1 MKILKVN
8 KLRGPNIWANY
19 PVLEA
24 WVDLEEMK
32 DTSSEMIPGFNERLM
47 GWLPTMVEHRCSI
60 GERGGFFVRL
70 RRGTYMAHILEHVT
84 LELQSLS
91 GTPVGFGR
99 ARETNTDGIYKVAIA
114 YKEEKLALACLDKA
128 FELIQAAIHDTPLD
142 VNAVVSELKEY
153 AYDVC
158 LGPSTRSIVDAA
170 KAKNIP
176 WRRLNE
182 GSLVQLGY
190 GVHQRRICTAET
202 DSTSAIAESIAQDK
216 ELTRTLLR
224 SIGIPT
230 PEGRSVES
238 AEDAWEAA
246 EDIGLPVVVKP
257 QYGNHGR
264 GVATNLQTREQV
276 VAAYE
281 AARQE
286 GRSIVVER
294 HAPGDD
300 YRMLVV
306 GGKLVAAARREPAHV
321 IGDGQST
328 VQKLIDKVNED
339 PRRSDGHSTSLSLI
353 KIDPVALGV
362 LMDQGMTPDTIP
374 PVGKKVL
381 IRRNAN
387 LSTGGTAADVTDHVH
402 PDVARHAIEAARIIG
417 LDIAGVDMV
426 VQDIS
431 QPLQGQRGVIVEVNA
446 GPGLRMHI
454 EPSSG
459 SPRPVGES
467 IIEMMYP
474 GQTNGRI
481 PIISITGVNGKTT
494 TTRLTAH
501 IVASTGKKVGMTCTD
516 GIYVGGRR
524 IDSGD
529 CSGPQSARSV
539 LMNPFVEAAVLE
551 TARGGILREG
561 LGFDFCDVGIVTNIG
576 EGDHLGLSDI
586 ETIEQLAKVKRCII
600 EAVHK
605 NGFGVLKANDPLT
618 AEMAEKCKGR
628 VIFFAIDE
636 NDPVL
641 SDHRLKGQRVVFV
654 RNGMIVIAEGAEETA
669 LTTLDKI
676 PLTHQGRILFQV
688 ENVLASVAA
697 CWGAGL
703 SIAQIVIGLESFSAH
718 MDKVPGRFNL
728 LDVHGATVVADY
740 GHNSSSLLA
749 IIEALGQFPHGHRT
763 VVYSA
768 AGDRR
773 DVDMIRQGEIL
784 ADHFDRII
792 LYEDQYLRG
801 RKPGEISSIFKRGMD
816 SGKRVKEVYD
826 FIGWEKAV
834 EHALTLIQAGD
845 LMLLQADTIDETVQY
860 LQRAMEHNQLG
871 REIDLNSALETKP
884 TSHSPSPDSVPADPL
899 TNKATSNKSAT

>member
-24 WVDLEEMK
+24 WIDLEEMK

-60 GERGGFFVRL
+60 GERGGFFIRL

-84 LELQSLS
+84 LELQSLA

-99 ARETNTDGIYKVAIA
+99 ARETNTDGIYKVAIS
-114 YKEEKLALACLDKA
+114 YKEERLALACLDKA
-128 FELIQAAIHDTPLD
+128 FELIQAAIHDTPFD
-142 VNAVVSELKEY
+142 VTKVVADLKEY

-170 KAKNIP
+170 KSKSIP

-264 GVATNLQTREQV
+264 GVATNLQSREQV
-276 VAAYE
+276 MAAYN
-281 AARQE
+281 AAREE

-353 KIDPVALGV
+353 KIDAVALGV
-362 LMDQGMTPDTIP
+362 LLDQGMTPDTIP

-387 LSTGGTAADVTDHVH
+387 LSTGGTASDVTDQLH
-402 PDVARHAIEAARIIG
+402 PDVARHAIEAARIVG
-417 LDIAGVDMV
+417 LDIAGVDIV
-426 VQDIS
+426 AQDIS

-459 SPRPVGES
+459 SPRPVGDA
-467 IIEMMYP
+467 IIEMMFP
-474 GQTNGRI
+474 AENNGRI
-481 PIISITGVNGKTT
+481 PIISVTGVNGKTT
-494 TTRLTAH
+494 TTRLIAH
-501 IVASTGKKVGMTCTD
+501 MVASAGKKVGMTCTD

-529 CSGPQSARSV
+529 CSGPQSARSI

-561 LGFDFCDVGIVTNIG
+561 LGFDFCDVGIVTNVG

-586 ETIEQLAKVKRCII
+586 ETIEQLAKVKRCVI

-641 SDHRLKGQRVVFV
+641 TDHRIKGQRVVFV
-654 RNGMIVIAEGAEETA
+654 RSGMIIIAEGAEETA

-688 ENVLASVAA
+688 ENVLAGVAA
-697 CWGAGL
+697 CWGAGM
-703 SIAQIVIGLESFSAH
+703 SVSQIVIGLESFSAH

-728 LDVHGATVVADY
+728 LEVHGATVVADY

-749 IIEALGQFPHGHRT
+749 IIEALGNFPHGHRT

-773 DVDMIRQGEIL
+773 DIDMIRQGEIL

-801 RKPGEISSIFKRGMD
+801 RKPGEISAIFKRGMD

-826 FIGWEKAV
+826 FIGWEKAF
-834 EHALTLIQAGD
+834 EHALTLIKAGD
-845 LMLLQADTIDETVQY
+845 LMLLQADTIDDTVQY

-871 REIDLNSALETKP
+871 REIDLTSALETNP
-884 TSHSPSPDSVPADPL
+884 TTGSSTHESAPAVPVG
-899 TNKATSNKSAT
+899 NKSTANK

>member
-24 WVDLEEMK
+24 WIDLEEMK

-60 GERGGFFVRL
+60 GERGGFFIRL

-84 LELQSLS
+84 LELQSLA

-114 YKEEKLALACLDKA
+114 YKEERLALACLDKA
-128 FELIQAAIHDTPLD
+128 FELIQAAIHDTPFD
-142 VNAVVSELKEY
+142 VTKVVAELKEY

-170 KAKNIP
+170 KSKSIP

-264 GVATNLQTREQV
+264 GVATNLQSREQV
-276 VAAYE
+276 MAAYN
-281 AARQE
+281 AAREE

-353 KIDPVALGV
+353 KIDAVALGV
-362 LMDQGMTPDTIP
+362 LLDQGMTPDTIP

-387 LSTGGTAADVTDHVH
+387 LSTGGTASDVTDQLH
-402 PDVARHAIEAARIIG
+402 PDVARHAIEAARIVG
-417 LDIAGVDMV
+417 LDIAGVDIV
-426 VQDIS
+426 AQDIS

-459 SPRPVGES
+459 SPRPVGDA
-467 IIEMMYP
+467 IIEMMFP
-474 GQTNGRI
+474 AENNGRI
-481 PIISITGVNGKTT
+481 PIISVTGVNGKTT
-494 TTRLTAH
+494 TTRLIAH
-501 IVASTGKKVGMTCTD
+501 MVASAGKKVGMTCTD

-529 CSGPQSARSV
+529 CSGPQSARSI

-561 LGFDFCDVGIVTNIG
+561 LGFDFCDVGIVTNVG

-586 ETIEQLAKVKRCII
+586 ETIEQLAKVKRCVI

-641 SDHRLKGQRVVFV
+641 TDHRIKGQRVVFV
-654 RNGMIVIAEGAEETA
+654 RSGMIIIAEGAEETA

-688 ENVLASVAA
+688 ENVLAGVAA
-697 CWGAGL
+697 CWGAGM
-703 SIAQIVIGLESFSAH
+703 SVSQIVIGLESFSAH

-728 LDVHGATVVADY
+728 LEVHGATVVADY

-749 IIEALGQFPHGHRT
+749 IIEALGNFPHGHRT

-773 DVDMIRQGEIL
+773 DIDMIRQGEIL

-801 RKPGEISSIFKRGMD
+801 RKPGEISAIFKRGMD

-826 FIGWEKAV
+826 FIGWEKAF
-834 EHALTLIQAGD
+834 EHALTLIKAGD
-845 LMLLQADTIDETVQY
+845 LMLLQADTIDDTVQY

-871 REIDLNSALETKP
+871 REIDLTSALETNP
-884 TSHSPSPDSVPADPL
+884 TTGNSTHESAPAVPVG
-899 TNKATSNKSAT
+899 NKSTANK

>member
-84 LELQSLS
+84 LELQSLA

-114 YKEEKLALACLDKA
+114 YKEEKLALACLDRA
-128 FELIQAAIHDTPLD
+128 FELIQAAINDTPYD
-142 VNAVVSELKEY
+142 VAKVTAELREF

-170 KAKNIP
+170 KAKSIP

-190 GVHQRRICTAET
+190 GIHQRRICTAET

-216 ELTRTLLR
+216 ELTRSLLR

-230 PEGRSVES
+230 PEGRAVES

-264 GVATNLQTREQV
+264 GVATNLQSQEQV
-276 VAAYE
+276 IAAYN
-281 AARQE
+281 AAREE
-286 GRSIVVER
+286 GRAIVVER

-353 KIDPVALGV
+353 KIDAVALGV
-362 LMDQGMTPDTIP
+362 LMAQGMTPDTIP

-387 LSTGGTAADVTDHVH
+387 LSTGGTAADVTDEVH
-402 PDVARHAIEAARIIG
+402 PDVARHAIEAARVVG
-417 LDIAGVDMV
+417 LDIAGVDIV
-426 VQDIS
+426 AQDIS

-459 SPRPVGES
+459 KPRPVGES
-467 IIEMMYP
+467 IIDMMFP
-474 GQTNGRI
+474 GTSNGRI
-481 PIISITGVNGKTT
+481 PIVSVTGVNGKTT
-494 TTRLTAH
+494 TTRLIAH
-501 IVASTGKKVGMTCTD
+501 LVASTGKKVGMTCTD

-586 ETIEQLAKVKRCII
+586 ETIEQLSKVKRCII

-641 SDHRLKGQRVVFV
+641 TNHRVKGERVVFV
-654 RNGMIVIAEGAEETA
+654 RNGRIFTAEGAEETP
-669 LTTLDKI
+669 LTTLDQI
-676 PLTHQGRILFQV
+676 PLTHQGRIQFQV

-697 CWGAGL
+697 CWGVGM
-703 SIAQIVIGLESFSAH
+703 SVEQIVAGLESFSAH

-728 LDVHGATVVADY
+728 LEVHGATVVADY

-749 IIEALGQFPHGHRT
+749 IIEALEQFPHSHRT

-773 DVDMIRQGEIL
+773 DIDMIRQGEIL
-784 ADHFDRII
+784 ADHFDRVI

-826 FIGWEKAV
+826 FVGWEKAV
-834 EHALTLIQAGD
+834 EHALNLIKAGE

-860 LQRAMEHNQLG
+860 LQRAIEHNQLG
-871 REIDLNSALETKP
+871 REIDLNSALDANP
-884 TSHSPSPDSVPADPL
+884 TAQSSDHGASASAPASNPSPSKRSV
-899 TNKATSNKSAT
+899 N

>member
-84 LELQSLS
+84 LELQSLA

-114 YKEEKLALACLDKA
+114 YKEEKLALACLDRA
-128 FELIQAAIHDTPLD
+128 FELIQAAINDTPYD
-142 VNAVVSELKEY
+142 VAKVTAELKEF

-170 KAKNIP
+170 KAKSIP

-190 GVHQRRICTAET
+190 GIHQRRICTAET

-216 ELTRTLLR
+216 ELTRSLLR

-230 PEGRSVES
+230 PEGRAVES

-264 GVATNLQTREQV
+264 GVATNLQSQEQV
-276 VAAYE
+276 IAAYN
-281 AARQE
+281 AAREE

-353 KIDPVALGV
+353 KIDAVALGV
-362 LMDQGMTPDTIP
+362 LMAQGMTPDTIP

-387 LSTGGTAADVTDHVH
+387 LSTGGTAADVTDEVH
-402 PDVARHAIEAARIIG
+402 PDVARHAIEAARVVG
-417 LDIAGVDMV
+417 LDIAGVDMIA
-426 VQDIS
+426 QDIS

-459 SPRPVGES
+459 KPRPVGES
-467 IIEMMYP
+467 ILDMMFP
-474 GQTNGRI
+474 SSSNGRI
-481 PIISITGVNGKTT
+481 PIVSVTGVNGKTT
-494 TTRLTAH
+494 TTRLIAH
-501 IVASTGKKVGMTCTD
+501 LVASTGKKVGMTCTD

-586 ETIEQLAKVKRCII
+586 ETIEQLSKVKRCII

-641 SDHRLKGQRVVFV
+641 TNHRVKGQRVVFV
-654 RNGMIVIAEGAEETA
+654 RNGRIFTAEGAEETP
-669 LTTLDKI
+669 LTTLDQI
-676 PLTHQGRILFQV
+676 PLTHQGRIQFQV

-697 CWGAGL
+697 CWGVGM
-703 SIAQIVIGLESFSAH
+703 SVEQIVLGLESFSAH

-728 LDVHGATVVADY
+728 LEVHGATVVADY

-749 IIEALGQFPHGHRT
+749 IIEALEQFPHSHRT

-773 DVDMIRQGEIL
+773 DIDMIRQGEIL
-784 ADHFDRII
+784 ADHFDRVI

-826 FIGWEKAV
+826 FVGWEKAV
-834 EHALTLIQAGD
+834 EHALNLIKAGE

-860 LQRAMEHNQLG
+860 LQRAIEHNQLG
-871 REIDLNSALETKP
+871 REIDLNSALDANP
-884 TSHSPSPDSVPADPL
+884 TAQSSDQGSSASAPVSNPSSSKRSV
-899 TNKATSNKSAT
+899 N

>member
-84 LELQSLS
+84 LELQSLA

-114 YKEEKLALACLDKA
+114 YKEEKLALACLDRA
-128 FELIQAAIHDTPLD
+128 FELIQAAINDTPYD
-142 VNAVVSELKEY
+142 VAKVTAELREF

-170 KAKNIP
+170 KARSIP

-190 GVHQRRICTAET
+190 GIHQRRICTAET

-216 ELTRTLLR
+216 ELTRSLLR

-230 PEGRSVES
+230 PEGQAVES

-264 GVATNLQTREQV
+264 GVATNLQSQEQV
-276 VAAYE
+276 IAAYN
-281 AARQE
+281 AAREE
-286 GRSIVVER
+286 GRAIVVER

-353 KIDPVALGV
+353 KIDAVALGV
-362 LMDQGMTPDTIP
+362 LMAQGMTPDTIP

-387 LSTGGTAADVTDHVH
+387 LSTGGTAADVTDEVH
-402 PDVARHAIEAARIIG
+402 PDVARHAIEAARVVG
-417 LDIAGVDMV
+417 LDIAGVDIV
-426 VQDIS
+426 AQDIS

-459 SPRPVGES
+459 KPRPVGES
-467 IIEMMYP
+467 IIDMMFP
-474 GQTNGRI
+474 GTSNGRI
-481 PIISITGVNGKTT
+481 PIVSVTGVNGKTT
-494 TTRLTAH
+494 TTRLIAH
-501 IVASTGKKVGMTCTD
+501 LVASTGKKVGMTCTD

-586 ETIEQLAKVKRCII
+586 ETIEQLSKVKRCII

-641 SDHRLKGQRVVFV
+641 TNHRVKGERVVFV
-654 RNGMIVIAEGAEETA
+654 RNGRIFTAEGAEETP
-669 LTTLDKI
+669 LTTLDQI
-676 PLTHQGRILFQV
+676 PLTHQGRIQFQV

-697 CWGAGL
+697 CWGVGM
-703 SIAQIVIGLESFSAH
+703 SVEQIVAGLESFSAH

-728 LDVHGATVVADY
+728 LEVHGATVVADY

-749 IIEALGQFPHGHRT
+749 IIEALEQFPHSHRT

-773 DVDMIRQGEIL
+773 DIDMIRQGEIL
-784 ADHFDRII
+784 ADHFDRVI

-826 FIGWEKAV
+826 FVGWEKAV
-834 EHALTLIQAGD
+834 EHALNLIKAGE

-860 LQRAMEHNQLG
+860 LQRAIEHNQLG
-871 REIDLNSALETKP
+871 REIDLNSALDANP
-884 TSHSPSPDSVPADPL
+884 TAQSSDHGASASAPASNPSSSKRSV
-899 TNKATSNKSAT
+899 N

>member
-353 KIDPVALGV
+353 KIDAVALGV

-387 LSTGGTAADVTDHVH
+387 LSTGGTAADVTDQVH

-884 TSHSPSPDSVPADPL
+884 TVHSPSPDSVPADPV

>member
-84 LELQSLS
+84 LELQSLA

-114 YKEEKLALACLDKA
+114 YKEEKLALACLDRA
-128 FELIQAAIHDTPLD
+128 FELIQAAINDIPYD
-142 VNAVVSELKEY
+142 VAKVAAELKEF

-170 KAKNIP
+170 KAKSIP

-190 GVHQRRICTAET
+190 GIHQRRICTAET

-216 ELTRTLLR
+216 ELTRSLLR

-230 PEGRSVES
+230 PEGRAVES

-264 GVATNLQTREQV
+264 GVATNLQSQEQV
-276 VAAYE
+276 IAAYN
-281 AARQE
+281 AAREE

-306 GGKLVAAARREPAHV
+306 GGKLVAAARREPANV

-353 KIDPVALGV
+353 KIDAVALGV
-362 LMDQGMTPDTIP
+362 LLAQGMTPDTIP

-381 IRRNAN
+381 VRRNAN
-387 LSTGGTAADVTDHVH
+387 LSTGGTAADVTDEVH
-402 PDVARHAIEAARIIG
+402 PDVARHAIEAARVVG

-426 VQDIS
+426 AQDIS

-459 SPRPVGES
+459 KPRPVGES
-467 IIEMMYP
+467 ILDMMFP
-474 GQTNGRI
+474 GTSNGRI
-481 PIISITGVNGKTT
+481 PIISVTGVNGKTT
-494 TTRLTAH
+494 TTRLIAH
-501 IVASTGKKVGMTCTD
+501 LVASSGKKVGMTCTD

-586 ETIEQLAKVKRCII
+586 ETIEQLSKVKRCII

-641 SDHRLKGQRVVFV
+641 TNHRVKGERVVFV
-654 RNGMIVIAEGAEETA
+654 RNGRIFTAEGAEETP
-669 LTTLDKI
+669 LTSLDQI
-676 PLTHQGRILFQV
+676 PLTHQGRIQFQV

-697 CWGAGL
+697 CWGVGM
-703 SIAQIVIGLESFSAH
+703 SVEQIVAGLESFSAH

-728 LDVHGATVVADY
+728 LEVHGATVVADY

-749 IIEALGQFPHGHRT
+749 IIEALEQFPHSHRT

-773 DVDMIRQGEIL
+773 DIDMIRQGEIL
-784 ADHFDRII
+784 ADHFDRVI

-826 FIGWEKAV
+826 FVGWEKAV
-834 EHALTLIQAGD
+834 EHALNLIKAGE

-860 LQRAMEHNQLG
+860 LQRAIEHNQLG
-871 REIDLNSALETKP
+871 REIDLNSALDANP
-884 TSHSPSPDSVPADPL
+884 TAQSPDQGSSASAPVSNPSSSKRSV
-899 TNKATSNKSAT
+899 N

>member
-84 LELQSLS
+84 LELQSLA

-114 YKEEKLALACLDKA
+114 YKEEKLALACLDRA
-128 FELIQAAIHDTPLD
+128 FELIQAAINDTPYD
-142 VNAVVSELKEY
+142 VAKVTAELREF

-170 KAKNIP
+170 KARSIP

-190 GVHQRRICTAET
+190 GIHQRRICTAET

-216 ELTRTLLR
+216 ELTRSLLR

-230 PEGRSVES
+230 PEGRAVES

-264 GVATNLQTREQV
+264 GVATNLQSQEQV
-276 VAAYE
+276 IAAYN
-281 AARQE
+281 AAREE
-286 GRSIVVER
+286 GRAIVVER

-353 KIDPVALGV
+353 KIDAVALGV
-362 LMDQGMTPDTIP
+362 LMAQGMTPDTIP

-387 LSTGGTAADVTDHVH
+387 LSTGGTAADVTDEVH
-402 PDVARHAIEAARIIG
+402 PDVARHAIEAARVVG
-417 LDIAGVDMV
+417 LDIAGVDIV
-426 VQDIS
+426 AQDIS

-459 SPRPVGES
+459 KPRPVGES
-467 IIEMMYP
+467 IIDMMFP
-474 GQTNGRI
+474 GTSNGRI
-481 PIISITGVNGKTT
+481 PIVSVTGVNGKTT
-494 TTRLTAH
+494 TTRLIAH
-501 IVASTGKKVGMTCTD
+501 LVASTGKKVGMTCTD

-586 ETIEQLAKVKRCII
+586 ETIEQLSKVKRCII

-641 SDHRLKGQRVVFV
+641 TNHRVKGERVVFV
-654 RNGMIVIAEGAEETA
+654 RNGRIFTAEGAEETP
-669 LTTLDKI
+669 LTTLDQI
-676 PLTHQGRILFQV
+676 PLTHQGRIQFQV

-697 CWGAGL
+697 CWGVGM
-703 SIAQIVIGLESFSAH
+703 SVEQIVAGLESFSAH

-728 LDVHGATVVADY
+728 LEVHGATVVADY

-749 IIEALGQFPHGHRT
+749 IIEALEQFPHSHRT

-773 DVDMIRQGEIL
+773 DIDMIRQGEIL
-784 ADHFDRII
+784 ADHFDRVI

-826 FIGWEKAV
+826 FVGWEKAV
-834 EHALTLIQAGD
+834 EHALNLIKAGE

-860 LQRAMEHNQLG
+860 LQRAIEHNQLG
-871 REIDLNSALETKP
+871 REIDLNSALDANP
-884 TSHSPSPDSVPADPL
+884 TAQSSDHGASASAPASSPSSSKRSV
-899 TNKATSNKSAT
+899 N

>member
-84 LELQSLS
+84 LELQSLA

-114 YKEEKLALACLDKA
+114 YKEEKLALACLDRA
-128 FELIQAAIHDTPLD
+128 FELIQAAINDTPYD
-142 VNAVVSELKEY
+142 VAKVTAELREF

-170 KAKNIP
+170 KARSIP

-190 GVHQRRICTAET
+190 GIHQRRICTAET

-216 ELTRTLLR
+216 ELTRSLLR

-230 PEGRSVES
+230 PEGRAVES

-264 GVATNLQTREQV
+264 GVATNLQSQEQV
-276 VAAYE
+276 IAAYN
-281 AARQE
+281 AAREE
-286 GRSIVVER
+286 GRAIVVER

-353 KIDPVALGV
+353 KIDAVALGV
-362 LMDQGMTPDTIP
+362 LMAQGMTPDTIP

-387 LSTGGTAADVTDHVH
+387 LSTGGTAADVTDEVH
-402 PDVARHAIEAARIIG
+402 PDVARHAIEAARVVG
-417 LDIAGVDMV
+417 LDIAGVDIV
-426 VQDIS
+426 AQDIS

-459 SPRPVGES
+459 KPRPVGES
-467 IIEMMYP
+467 IIDMMFP
-474 GQTNGRI
+474 GTSNGRI
-481 PIISITGVNGKTT
+481 PIVSVTGVNGKTT
-494 TTRLTAH
+494 TTRLIAH
-501 IVASTGKKVGMTCTD
+501 LVASTGKKVGMTCTD

-586 ETIEQLAKVKRCII
+586 ETIEQLSKVKRCII

-641 SDHRLKGQRVVFV
+641 TNHRVKGERVVFV
-654 RNGMIVIAEGAEETA
+654 RNGRIFTAEGAEETP
-669 LTTLDKI
+669 LTTLDQI
-676 PLTHQGRILFQV
+676 PLTHQGRIQFQV

-697 CWGAGL
+697 CWGVGM
-703 SIAQIVIGLESFSAH
+703 SVEQIVAGLESFSAH

-728 LDVHGATVVADY
+728 LEVHGATVVADY

-749 IIEALGQFPHGHRT
+749 IIEALEQFPHSHRT

-773 DVDMIRQGEIL
+773 DIDMIRQGEIL
-784 ADHFDRII
+784 ADHFDRVI

-826 FIGWEKAV
+826 FVGWEKAV
-834 EHALTLIQAGD
+834 EHALNLIKAGE

-860 LQRAMEHNQLG
+860 LQRAIEHNQLG
-871 REIDLNSALETKP
+871 REIDLNSALDANP
-884 TSHSPSPDSVPADPL
+884 TAQSSDQGSSASAPVSNPSSSKRSV
-899 TNKATSNKSAT
+899 N

>member
-84 LELQSLS
+84 LELQSLA

-114 YKEEKLALACLDKA
+114 YKEEKLALACLDRA
-128 FELIQAAIHDTPLD
+128 FELIQAAINDTPYD
-142 VNAVVSELKEY
+142 VAKVTAELREF

-170 KAKNIP
+170 KARSIP

-190 GVHQRRICTAET
+190 GIHQRRICTAET

-216 ELTRTLLR
+216 ELTRSLLR

-230 PEGRSVES
+230 PEGRAVES

-264 GVATNLQTREQV
+264 GVATNLQSQEQV
-276 VAAYE
+276 IAAYN
-281 AARQE
+281 AAREE
-286 GRSIVVER
+286 GRAIVVER

-353 KIDPVALGV
+353 KIDAVALGV
-362 LMDQGMTPDTIP
+362 LMAQGMTPDTIP

-387 LSTGGTAADVTDHVH
+387 LSTGGTAADVTDEVH
-402 PDVARHAIEAARIIG
+402 PDVARHAIEAARVVG
-417 LDIAGVDMV
+417 LDIAGVDIV
-426 VQDIS
+426 AQDIS

-459 SPRPVGES
+459 KPRPVGES
-467 IIEMMYP
+467 IIDMMFP
-474 GQTNGRI
+474 GTSNGRI
-481 PIISITGVNGKTT
+481 PIVSVTGVNGKTT
-494 TTRLTAH
+494 TTRLIAH
-501 IVASTGKKVGMTCTD
+501 LVASTGKKVGMTCTD

-586 ETIEQLAKVKRCII
+586 ETIEQLSKVKRCII

-641 SDHRLKGQRVVFV
+641 TNHRVKGERVVFV
-654 RNGMIVIAEGAEETA
+654 RNGRIFTAEGAEETP
-669 LTTLDKI
+669 LTTLDQI
-676 PLTHQGRILFQV
+676 PLTHQGRIQFQV

-697 CWGAGL
+697 CWGVGM
-703 SIAQIVIGLESFSAH
+703 SVEQIVAGLESFSAH

-728 LDVHGATVVADY
+728 LEVHGATVVADY

-749 IIEALGQFPHGHRT
+749 IIEALEQFPHSHRT

-773 DVDMIRQGEIL
+773 DIDMIRQGEIL
-784 ADHFDRII
+784 ADHFDRVI

-826 FIGWEKAV
+826 FVGWEKAV
-834 EHALTLIQAGD
+834 EHALNLIKAGE

-860 LQRAMEHNQLG
+860 LQRAIEHNQLG
-871 REIDLNSALETKP
+871 REIDLNSALDANP
-884 TSHSPSPDSVPADPL
+884 TAQSPDQGSSASAPVSNPSSSKRSV
-899 TNKATSNKSAT
+899 N

>member
-84 LELQSLS
+84 LELQSLA

-114 YKEEKLALACLDKA
+114 YKEEKLALACLDRA
-128 FELIQAAIHDTPLD
+128 FELIQAAINDTPYD
-142 VNAVVSELKEY
+142 VPKVAAELKEF

-170 KAKNIP
+170 KAKSIP

-190 GVHQRRICTAET
+190 GIHQRRICTAET

-216 ELTRTLLR
+216 ELTRSLLR

-230 PEGRSVES
+230 PEGRAVES

-264 GVATNLQTREQV
+264 GVATNLQSQEQV
-276 VAAYE
+276 IAAYN
-281 AARQE
+281 AAREE

-321 IGDGQST
+321 VGDGQST

-353 KIDPVALGV
+353 KIDAVALGV
-362 LMDQGMTPDTIP
+362 LLAQGMTPDTIP

-381 IRRNAN
+381 VRRNAN
-387 LSTGGTAADVTDHVH
+387 LSTGGTAADVTDEVH
-402 PDVARHAIEAARIIG
+402 PDVARHAIEAARVVG

-426 VQDIS
+426 AQDIS

-459 SPRPVGES
+459 KPRPVGES
-467 IIEMMYP
+467 ILDMMFP
-474 GQTNGRI
+474 GTSNGRI
-481 PIISITGVNGKTT
+481 PIISVTGVNGKTT
-494 TTRLTAH
+494 TTRLIAH
-501 IVASTGKKVGMTCTD
+501 LVASSGKKVGMTCTD

-586 ETIEQLAKVKRCII
+586 ETIEQLSKVKRCII

-641 SDHRLKGQRVVFV
+641 TNHRVKGERVVFV
-654 RNGMIVIAEGAEETA
+654 RNGRIFTAEGAEETP
-669 LTTLDKI
+669 LTTLDQI
-676 PLTHQGRILFQV
+676 PLTHQGRIQFQV

-697 CWGAGL
+697 CWGVGM
-703 SIAQIVIGLESFSAH
+703 SVEQIVLGLESFSAH

-728 LDVHGATVVADY
+728 LEVHGATVIADY

-749 IIEALGQFPHGHRT
+749 IIEALEQFPHSHRT

-773 DVDMIRQGEIL
+773 DIDMIRQGEIL
-784 ADHFDRII
+784 ADHFDRVI

-826 FIGWEKAV
+826 FVGWEKAV
-834 EHALTLIQAGD
+834 EHALNLIKAGE

-860 LQRAMEHNQLG
+860 LQRAIEHNQLG
-871 REIDLNSALETKP
+871 REIDLNSALDANP
-884 TSHSPSPDSVPADPL
+884 TAQSPDQGSSASAPVSNPSSSKRSV
-899 TNKATSNKSAT
+899 N

>member
-387 LSTGGTAADVTDHVH
+387 LSTGGTAADVTDQVH

-884 TSHSPSPDSVPADPL
+884 TAHSPSPDSVPADPV

>member
-24 WVDLEEMK
+24 WIDLEEMK

-60 GERGGFFVRL
+60 GERGGFFIRL

-84 LELQSLS
+84 LELQSLA

-114 YKEEKLALACLDKA
+114 YKEERLALACLDKA
-128 FELIQAAIHDTPLD
+128 FELIQAAIHDTPFD
-142 VNAVVSELKEY
+142 VTKVVAELKEY

-170 KAKNIP
+170 KSKSIP

-264 GVATNLQTREQV
+264 GVATNLQSREQV
-276 VAAYE
+276 MAAYN
-281 AARQE
+281 AAREE

-353 KIDPVALGV
+353 KIDAVALGV
-362 LMDQGMTPDTIP
+362 LLDQGMTPDTIP

-387 LSTGGTAADVTDHVH
+387 LSTGGTASDVTDQLH
-402 PDVARHAIEAARIIG
+402 PDVARHAIEAARIVG
-417 LDIAGVDMV
+417 LDIAGVDIV
-426 VQDIS
+426 AQDIS

-459 SPRPVGES
+459 SPRPVGDA
-467 IIEMMYP
+467 IIEMMFP
-474 GQTNGRI
+474 AENNGRI
-481 PIISITGVNGKTT
+481 PIISVTGVNGKTT
-494 TTRLTAH
+494 TTRLIAH
-501 IVASTGKKVGMTCTD
+501 MVASAGKKVGMTCTD

-529 CSGPQSARSV
+529 CSGPQSARSI

-561 LGFDFCDVGIVTNIG
+561 LGFDFCDVGIVTNVG

-586 ETIEQLAKVKRCII
+586 ETIEQLAKVKRCVI

-641 SDHRLKGQRVVFV
+641 TDHRIKGQRVVFV
-654 RNGMIVIAEGAEETA
+654 RSGMIIIAEGAEETA

-688 ENVLASVAA
+688 ENVLAGVAA
-697 CWGAGL
+697 CWGAGML
-703 SIAQIVIGLESFSAH
+703 VSQIVIGLESFSAH

-728 LDVHGATVVADY
+728 LEVHGATVVADY

-749 IIEALGQFPHGHRT
+749 IIEALGNFPHGHRT

-773 DVDMIRQGEIL
+773 DIDMIRQGEIL

-801 RKPGEISSIFKRGMD
+801 RKPGEISAIFKRGMD

-826 FIGWEKAV
+826 FIGWEKAF
-834 EHALTLIQAGD
+834 EHALTLIKAGD
-845 LMLLQADTIDETVQY
+845 LMLLQADTIDDTVQY

-871 REIDLNSALETKP
+871 REIDLTSALETNP
-884 TSHSPSPDSVPADPL
+884 TTGSSTHESAPAVPVG
-899 TNKATSNKSAT
+899 NKSTANK

>member
-24 WVDLEEMK
+24 WIDLEEMK

-60 GERGGFFVRL
+60 GERGGFFIRL

-84 LELQSLS
+84 LELQSLA

-114 YKEEKLALACLDKA
+114 YKEERLALVCLDKA
-128 FELIQAAIHDTPLD
+128 FELIQAAIHDTPFD
-142 VNAVVSELKEY
+142 VTKVVAELKEY

-170 KAKNIP
+170 KSKSIP

-264 GVATNLQTREQV
+264 GVATNLQSREQV
-276 VAAYE
+276 MAAYN
-281 AARQE
+281 AAREE

-353 KIDPVALGV
+353 KIDAVALGV
-362 LMDQGMTPDTIP
+362 LLDQGMTPDTIP

-387 LSTGGTAADVTDHVH
+387 LSTGGTASDVTDQLH
-402 PDVARHAIEAARIIG
+402 PDVARHAIEAARIVG
-417 LDIAGVDMV
+417 LDIAGVDIV
-426 VQDIS
+426 AQDIS

-459 SPRPVGES
+459 TPKPVGEA
-467 IIEMMYP
+467 IIEMMFP
-474 GQTNGRI
+474 AENNGRI
-481 PIISITGVNGKTT
+481 PIISVTGVNGKTT
-494 TTRLTAH
+494 TTRLIAH
-501 IVASTGKKVGMTCTD
+501 MVASAGKKVGMTCTD

-561 LGFDFCDVGIVTNIG
+561 LGFDFCDVGIVTNVG

-586 ETIEQLAKVKRCII
+586 ETIEQLAKVKRCVI

-641 SDHRLKGQRVVFV
+641 TDHRIKGQRVVFV
-654 RNGMIVIAEGAEETA
+654 RSGMIIIAEGAEETA

-688 ENVLASVAA
+688 ENVLAGVAA
-697 CWGAGL
+697 CWGAGM
-703 SIAQIVIGLESFSAH
+703 SVSQIVIGLESFSAH

-728 LDVHGATVVADY
+728 LEVHGATVVADY

-749 IIEALGQFPHGHRT
+749 IIEALGNFPHGHRT

-773 DVDMIRQGEIL
+773 DIDMIRQGEIL

-801 RKPGEISSIFKRGMD
+801 RKPGEISAIFKRGMD

-826 FIGWEKAV
+826 FIGWEKAF

-845 LMLLQADTIDETVQY
+845 LMLLQADTIDDTVQY

-871 REIDLNSALETKP
+871 REIDLTSALEANP
-884 TSHSPSPDSVPADPL
+884 TTGNSTHESAPAVPVG
-899 TNKATSNKSAT
+899 NKSTANK

>member
-387 LSTGGTAADVTDHVH
+387 LSTGGTAADVTDQVH

-628 VIFFAIDE
+628 VIFFSIDE

-884 TSHSPSPDSVPADPL
+884 TVHSPSPDSVPADPV

>member
-1 MKILKVN
+1 
-8 KLRGPNIWANY
+8 
-19 PVLEA
+19 
-24 WVDLEEMK
+24 
-32 DTSSEMIPGFNERLM
+32 
-47 GWLPTMVEHRCSI
+47 
-60 GERGGFFVRL
+60 
-70 RRGTYMAHILEHVT
+70 
-84 LELQSLS
+84 
-91 GTPVGFGR
+91 
-99 ARETNTDGIYKVAIA
+99 
-114 YKEEKLALACLDKA
+114 
-128 FELIQAAIHDTPLD
+128 
-142 VNAVVSELKEY
+142 
-153 AYDVC
+153 
-158 LGPSTRSIVDAA
+158 
-170 KAKNIP
+170 
-176 WRRLNE
+176 
-182 GSLVQLGY
+182 
-190 GVHQRRICTAET
+190 
-202 DSTSAIAESIAQDK
+202 
-216 ELTRTLLR
+216 
-224 SIGIPT
+224 
-230 PEGRSVES
+230 
-238 AEDAWEAA
+238 
-246 EDIGLPVVVKP
+246 
-257 QYGNHGR
+257 
-264 GVATNLQTREQV
+264 
-276 VAAYE
+276 
-281 AARQE
+281 
-286 GRSIVVER
+286 
-294 HAPGDD
+294 
-300 YRMLVV
+300 MLVV
-306 GGKLVAAARREPAHV
+306 GGKLVAAARREPANV

-353 KIDPVALGV
+353 KIDAVALGV
-362 LMDQGMTPDTIP
+362 LLAQGMTPDTIP

-381 IRRNAN
+381 VRRNAN
-387 LSTGGTAADVTDHVH
+387 LSTGGTAADVTDEVH
-402 PDVARHAIEAARIIG
+402 PDVARHAIEAARVVG

-426 VQDIS
+426 AQDIS

-459 SPRPVGES
+459 KPRPVGES
-467 IIEMMYP
+467 ILDMMFP
-474 GQTNGRI
+474 GTSNGRI
-481 PIISITGVNGKTT
+481 PIISVTGVNGKTT
-494 TTRLTAH
+494 TTRLIAH
-501 IVASTGKKVGMTCTD
+501 LVASSGKKVGMTCTD

-586 ETIEQLAKVKRCII
+586 ETIEQLSKVKRCII

-641 SDHRLKGQRVVFV
+641 TNHRVKGERVVFV
-654 RNGMIVIAEGAEETA
+654 RNGRIFTAEGAEETP
-669 LTTLDKI
+669 LTTLDQI
-676 PLTHQGRILFQV
+676 PLTHQGRIQFQV

-697 CWGAGL
+697 CWGVGM
-703 SIAQIVIGLESFSAH
+703 SVEQIVLGLESFSAH

-728 LDVHGATVVADY
+728 LEVHGATVVADY

-749 IIEALGQFPHGHRT
+749 IIEALEQFPHSHRT

-773 DVDMIRQGEIL
+773 DIDMIRQGEIL
-784 ADHFDRII
+784 ADHFDRVI

-826 FIGWEKAV
+826 FVGWEKAV
-834 EHALTLIQAGD
+834 EHALNLIKAGE

-860 LQRAMEHNQLG
+860 LQRAIEHNQLG
-871 REIDLNSALETKP
+871 REIDLNSALDANP
-884 TSHSPSPDSVPADPL
+884 TAQSPDQGSSASAPVSNPSSSKRSV
-899 TNKATSNKSAT
+899 N

>member
-353 KIDPVALGV
+353 KIDAVALGV

-387 LSTGGTAADVTDHVH
+387 LSTGGTAADVTDQVH

-884 TSHSPSPDSVPADPL
+884 TAHSPSPDSVPADPV

>member
-60 GERGGFFVRL
+60 GERGGFFIRL

-84 LELQSLS
+84 LELQSLA

-114 YKEEKLALACLDKA
+114 YKEEKLGLACLDRA
-128 FELIQAAIHDTPLD
+128 FELIQAAIHDTPYD
-142 VNAVVSELKEY
+142 VQKVVAELKDY

-158 LGPSTRSIVDAA
+158 LGPSTRSIVEAA

-216 ELTRTLLR
+216 ELTRSLLR

-230 PEGRSVES
+230 PEGCSVES
-238 AEDAWEAA
+238 AEEAWEAA

-276 VAAYE
+276 VAAYN
-281 AARQE
+281 AAREE
-286 GRSIVVER
+286 GRSIIVER

-339 PRRSDGHSTSLSLI
+339 PRRSDGHATSLSLI
-353 KIDPVALGV
+353 KIDTVALGV
-362 LMDQGMTPDTIP
+362 LLEQGMTPDTIP

-387 LSTGGTAADVTDHVH
+387 LSTGGTAADVTDQVH
-402 PDVARHAIEAARIIG
+402 PDVARHAIEAAKIIG
-417 LDIAGVDMV
+417 LDIAGVDIV
-426 VQDIS
+426 AQDIS

-474 GQTNGRI
+474 GPSNGRI
-481 PIISITGVNGKTT
+481 PIVSVTGVNGKTT
-494 TTRLTAH
+494 TTRLIAH

-529 CSGPQSARSV
+529 CSGPQSGRSV

-586 ETIEQLAKVKRCII
+586 ETIEQLAKVKRCVI

-605 NGFGVLKANDPLT
+605 SGYGVLKANDPLT

-641 SDHRLKGQRVVFV
+641 TDHRFKGQRVVFV

-697 CWGAGL
+697 CWGVGL
-703 SIAQIVIGLESFSAH
+703 SIPQIVIGLESFSAH

-773 DVDMIRQGEIL
+773 DIDMIRQGEIL
-784 ADHFDRII
+784 ADHFDRVI

-826 FIGWEKAV
+826 FIGWDKAV
-834 EHALTLIQAGD
+834 EHALTLIKAGD

-860 LQRAMEHNQLG
+860 LQRAIEHNQLG
-871 REIDLNSALETKP
+871 REIDLNSALE
-884 TSHSPSPDSVPADPL
+884 SNPSAQASSQESNPAL
-899 TNKATSNKSAT
+899 NLGNKATSNNSAS

>member
-24 WVDLEEMK
+24 WIDLEEMK

-60 GERGGFFVRL
+60 GERGGFFIRL

-84 LELQSLS
+84 LELQSLA

-99 ARETNTDGIYKVAIA
+99 ARETNTDGIYKVAIS
-114 YKEEKLALACLDKA
+114 YKEERLALACLDKA
-128 FELIQAAIHDTPLD
+128 FELIQAAIHDTPFD
-142 VNAVVSELKEY
+142 VTKVVADLKEY

-170 KAKNIP
+170 KSKSIP

-264 GVATNLQTREQV
+264 GVATNLQSREQV
-276 VAAYE
+276 MAAYN
-281 AARQE
+281 AAREE

-353 KIDPVALGV
+353 KIDAVALGV
-362 LMDQGMTPDTIP
+362 LLDQGMTPDTIP

-387 LSTGGTAADVTDHVH
+387 LSTGGTASDVTDQLH
-402 PDVARHAIEAARIIG
+402 PDVARHAIEAARIVG
-417 LDIAGVDMV
+417 LDIAGVDIV
-426 VQDIS
+426 AQDIS

-459 SPRPVGES
+459 SPRPVGDA
-467 IIEMMYP
+467 IIEMMFP
-474 GQTNGRI
+474 AENNGRI
-481 PIISITGVNGKTT
+481 PIISVTGVNGKTT
-494 TTRLTAH
+494 TTRLIAH
-501 IVASTGKKVGMTCTD
+501 MVASAGKKVGMTCTD

-529 CSGPQSARSV
+529 CSGPQSARSI

-561 LGFDFCDVGIVTNIG
+561 LGFDFCDVGIVTNVG

-586 ETIEQLAKVKRCII
+586 ETIEQLAKVKRCVI

-641 SDHRLKGQRVVFV
+641 TDHRIKGQRVVFV
-654 RNGMIVIAEGAEETA
+654 RSGMIIIAEGAEETA

-688 ENVLASVAA
+688 ENVLAGVAA
-697 CWGAGL
+697 CWGAGM
-703 SIAQIVIGLESFSAH
+703 SVSQIVIGLESFSAH

-728 LDVHGATVVADY
+728 LEVHGATVVADY

-749 IIEALGQFPHGHRT
+749 IIEALGNFPHGHRT

-773 DVDMIRQGEIL
+773 DIDMIRQGEIL

-801 RKPGEISSIFKRGMD
+801 RKPGEISAIFKRGMD

-826 FIGWEKAV
+826 FIGWEKAF
-834 EHALTLIQAGD
+834 EHALTLIKAGD
-845 LMLLQADTIDETVQY
+845 LMLLQADTIDDTVQY

-871 REIDLNSALETKP
+871 REIDLTSALETNP
-884 TSHSPSPDSVPADPL
+884 TTGNSTHESAPAVPVG
-899 TNKATSNKSAT
+899 NKSTANK

>member
-84 LELQSLS
+84 LELQSLA

-114 YKEEKLALACLDKA
+114 YKEEKLALACLDRA
-128 FELIQAAIHDTPLD
+128 FELIQAAINDTPYD
-142 VNAVVSELKEY
+142 VAKVAAELKEF

-170 KAKNIP
+170 KAKSIP

-190 GVHQRRICTAET
+190 GIHQRRICTAET

-216 ELTRTLLR
+216 ELTRSLLR

-230 PEGRSVES
+230 PEGRAVES

-264 GVATNLQTREQV
+264 GVATNLQSQEQV
-276 VAAYE
+276 IAAYN
-281 AARQE
+281 AAREE

-306 GGKLVAAARREPAHV
+306 GGKLVAAARREPANV

-353 KIDPVALGV
+353 KIDAVALGV
-362 LMDQGMTPDTIP
+362 LLAQGMTPDTIP

-381 IRRNAN
+381 VRRNAN
-387 LSTGGTAADVTDHVH
+387 LSTGGTAADVTDEVH
-402 PDVARHAIEAARIIG
+402 PDVARHAIEAARVVG

-426 VQDIS
+426 AQDIS

-459 SPRPVGES
+459 KPRPVGES
-467 IIEMMYP
+467 ILDMMFP
-474 GQTNGRI
+474 GTSNGRI
-481 PIISITGVNGKTT
+481 PIISVTGVNGKTT
-494 TTRLTAH
+494 TTRLIAH
-501 IVASTGKKVGMTCTD
+501 LVASSGKKVGMTCTD

-586 ETIEQLAKVKRCII
+586 ETIEQLSKVKRCII

-641 SDHRLKGQRVVFV
+641 TNHRVKGERVVFV
-654 RNGMIVIAEGAEETA
+654 RNGRIFTAEGAEETP
-669 LTTLDKI
+669 LTTLDQI
-676 PLTHQGRILFQV
+676 PLTHQGRIQFQV

-697 CWGAGL
+697 CWGVGM
-703 SIAQIVIGLESFSAH
+703 SVEQIVLGLESFSAH

-728 LDVHGATVVADY
+728 LEVHGATVVADY

-749 IIEALGQFPHGHRT
+749 IIEALEQFPHSHRT

-773 DVDMIRQGEIL
+773 DIDMIRQGEIL
-784 ADHFDRII
+784 ADHFDRVI

-826 FIGWEKAV
+826 FVGWEKAV
-834 EHALTLIQAGD
+834 EHALNLIKAGE

-860 LQRAMEHNQLG
+860 LQRAIEHNQLG
-871 REIDLNSALETKP
+871 REIDLNSALDANP
-884 TSHSPSPDSVPADPL
+884 TAQSPDQGSSASAPVSNPSSSKRSV
-899 TNKATSNKSAT
+899 N

>member
-264 GVATNLQTREQV
+264 GVATNLQTLQQV

-286 GRSIVVER
+286 GRSIIVER

-387 LSTGGTAADVTDHVH
+387 LSTGGTAADVTDQVH
-402 PDVARHAIEAARIIG
+402 PDVARHAVEAARIIG

-481 PIISITGVNGKTT
+481 PVISITGVNGKTT

-834 EHALTLIQAGD
+834 EHALNLIQAGD

-884 TSHSPSPDSVPADPL
+884 TAHSPSPDSVPADPV
-899 TNKATSNKSAT
+899 TNKATSDKSAT

>member
-84 LELQSLS
+84 LELQSLA

-114 YKEEKLALACLDKA
+114 YKEEKLALACLDRA
-128 FELIQAAIHDTPLD
+128 FELIQAAINDTPYD
-142 VNAVVSELKEY
+142 VAKVTAELREF

-170 KAKNIP
+170 KARSIP

-190 GVHQRRICTAET
+190 GIHQRRICTAET

-216 ELTRTLLR
+216 ELTRSLLR

-230 PEGRSVES
+230 PEGRAVES

-264 GVATNLQTREQV
+264 GVATNLQSQEQV
-276 VAAYE
+276 IAAYN
-281 AARQE
+281 AAREE
-286 GRSIVVER
+286 GRAIVVER

-353 KIDPVALGV
+353 KIDAVALGV
-362 LMDQGMTPDTIP
+362 LLAQGMTPDTIP

-381 IRRNAN
+381 VRRNAN
-387 LSTGGTAADVTDHVH
+387 LSTGGTAADVTDEVH
-402 PDVARHAIEAARIIG
+402 PDVARHAIEAARVVG

-426 VQDIS
+426 AQDIS

-459 SPRPVGES
+459 KPRPVGES
-467 IIEMMYP
+467 ILDMMFP
-474 GQTNGRI
+474 GTSNGRI
-481 PIISITGVNGKTT
+481 PIVSVTGVNGKTT
-494 TTRLTAH
+494 TTRLIAH
-501 IVASTGKKVGMTCTD
+501 LVASSGKKVGMTCTD

-586 ETIEQLAKVKRCII
+586 ETIEQLSKVKRCII

-641 SDHRLKGQRVVFV
+641 TNHRVKGERVVFV
-654 RNGMIVIAEGAEETA
+654 RNGRIFTAEGAEETP
-669 LTTLDKI
+669 LTSLDQI
-676 PLTHQGRILFQV
+676 PLTHQGRIQFQV

-697 CWGAGL
+697 CWGVGM
-703 SIAQIVIGLESFSAH
+703 SVEQIVAGLESFSAH

-728 LDVHGATVVADY
+728 LEVHGATVVADY

-749 IIEALGQFPHGHRT
+749 IIEALEQFPHSHRT

-773 DVDMIRQGEIL
+773 DIDMIRQGEIL
-784 ADHFDRII
+784 ADHFDRVI

-826 FIGWEKAV
+826 FVGWEKAV
-834 EHALTLIQAGD
+834 EHALNLIKAGE

-860 LQRAMEHNQLG
+860 LQRAIEHNQLG
-871 REIDLNSALETKP
+871 REIDLNSALDANP
-884 TSHSPSPDSVPADPL
+884 TAQSPDQGSSASAPVSNPSSSKRSV
-899 TNKATSNKSAT
+899 N

>member
-84 LELQSLS
+84 LELQSLA

-114 YKEEKLALACLDKA
+114 YKEEKLALVCLDRA
-128 FELIQAAIHDTPLD
+128 FELIQAAINDTPYD
-142 VNAVVSELKEY
+142 VAKVTAELREF

-170 KAKNIP
+170 KARSIP

-190 GVHQRRICTAET
+190 GIHQRRICTAET

-216 ELTRTLLR
+216 ELTRSLLR

-230 PEGRSVES
+230 PEGRAVES

-264 GVATNLQTREQV
+264 GVATNLQSQEQV
-276 VAAYE
+276 IAAYN
-281 AARQE
+281 AAREE
-286 GRSIVVER
+286 GRAIVVER

-353 KIDPVALGV
+353 KIDAVALGV
-362 LMDQGMTPDTIP
+362 LMAQGMTPDTIP

-387 LSTGGTAADVTDHVH
+387 LSTGGTAADVTDEVH
-402 PDVARHAIEAARIIG
+402 PDVARHAIEAARVVG
-417 LDIAGVDMV
+417 LDIAGVDIV
-426 VQDIS
+426 AQDIS

-459 SPRPVGES
+459 KPRPVGES
-467 IIEMMYP
+467 IIDMMFP
-474 GQTNGRI
+474 GTSNGRI
-481 PIISITGVNGKTT
+481 PIVSVTGVNGKTT
-494 TTRLTAH
+494 TTRLIAH
-501 IVASTGKKVGMTCTD
+501 LVASTGKKVGMTCTD

-586 ETIEQLAKVKRCII
+586 ETIEQLSKVKRCII

-641 SDHRLKGQRVVFV
+641 TNHRVKGERVVFV
-654 RNGMIVIAEGAEETA
+654 RNGRIFTAEGAEETP
-669 LTTLDKI
+669 LTTLDQI
-676 PLTHQGRILFQV
+676 PLTHQGRIQFQV

-697 CWGAGL
+697 CWGVGM
-703 SIAQIVIGLESFSAH
+703 SVEQIVAGLESFSAH

-728 LDVHGATVVADY
+728 LEVHGATVVADY

-749 IIEALGQFPHGHRT
+749 IIEALGQFPHSHRT

-773 DVDMIRQGEIL
+773 DIDMIRQGEIL
-784 ADHFDRII
+784 ADHFDRVI

-826 FIGWEKAV
+826 FVGWEKAV
-834 EHALTLIQAGD
+834 EHALNLIKAGE

-860 LQRAMEHNQLG
+860 LQRAIEHNQLG
-871 REIDLNSALETKP
+871 REIDLNSALDANP
-884 TSHSPSPDSVPADPL
+884 TAQSSDHGASASTPASNPSSSKRSV
-899 TNKATSNKSAT
+899 N

>member
-84 LELQSLS
+84 LELQSLA

-114 YKEEKLALACLDKA
+114 YKEEKLALACLDRA
-128 FELIQAAIHDTPLD
+128 FELIQAAINDTPYD
-142 VNAVVSELKEY
+142 VAKVTAELKEF

-170 KAKNIP
+170 KAKSIP
-176 WRRLNE
+176 WRRLND

-216 ELTRTLLR
+216 ELTRSLLR

-230 PEGRSVES
+230 PEGRAVES

-264 GVATNLQTREQV
+264 GVATNLQSQEQV
-276 VAAYE
+276 IAAYN
-281 AARQE
+281 AAREE

-306 GGKLVAAARREPAHV
+306 GGKLVAAARREPANV

-353 KIDPVALGV
+353 KIDAVALGV
-362 LMDQGMTPDTIP
+362 LLAQGMTPDTIP

-381 IRRNAN
+381 VRRNAN
-387 LSTGGTAADVTDHVH
+387 LSTGGTAADVTDEVH
-402 PDVARHAIEAARIIG
+402 PDVARHAIEAARVVG

-426 VQDIS
+426 AQDIS

-459 SPRPVGES
+459 KPRPVGES
-467 IIEMMYP
+467 ILDMMFP
-474 GQTNGRI
+474 GTSNGRI
-481 PIISITGVNGKTT
+481 PIISVTGVNGKTT
-494 TTRLTAH
+494 TTRLIAH
-501 IVASTGKKVGMTCTD
+501 LVASSGKKVGMTCTD

-586 ETIEQLAKVKRCII
+586 ETIEQLSKVKRCII

-641 SDHRLKGQRVVFV
+641 TNHRVKGERVVFV
-654 RNGMIVIAEGAEETA
+654 RNGRIFTAEGAEETP
-669 LTTLDKI
+669 LTTLDQI
-676 PLTHQGRILFQV
+676 PLTHQGRIQFQV

-697 CWGAGL
+697 CWGVGM
-703 SIAQIVIGLESFSAH
+703 SVEQIVLGLESFSAH

-728 LDVHGATVVADY
+728 LEVHGATVVADY

-749 IIEALGQFPHGHRT
+749 IIEALEQFPHSHRT

-773 DVDMIRQGEIL
+773 DIDMIRQGEIL
-784 ADHFDRII
+784 ADHFDRVI

-826 FIGWEKAV
+826 FVGWEKAV
-834 EHALTLIQAGD
+834 EHALNLIKAGE

-860 LQRAMEHNQLG
+860 LQRAIEHNQLG
-871 REIDLNSALETKP
+871 REIDLNSALDANP
-884 TSHSPSPDSVPADPL
+884 TAQSPDQGSSASAPVSNPSPSKRSV
-899 TNKATSNKSAT
+899 N